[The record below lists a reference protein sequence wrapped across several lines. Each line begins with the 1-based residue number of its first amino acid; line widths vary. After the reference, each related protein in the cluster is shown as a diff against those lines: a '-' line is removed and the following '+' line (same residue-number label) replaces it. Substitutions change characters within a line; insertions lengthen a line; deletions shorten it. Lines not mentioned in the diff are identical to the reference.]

1 MRRTLA
7 LVLYVLL
14 LCMQHEVVR
23 HGFDHL
29 KPELAQ
35 AHERGIDA
43 AVLAQCDECA
53 LLAGAAHALDGR
65 VASRIVARIPDAPVV
80 AILSGTAAAAPVHYS
95 ARAPPLL
102 A

>member
-1 MRRTLA
+1 MRRTFA

-14 LCMQHEVVR
+14 LCIQQEGVR
-23 HGFDHL
+23 HGFEHL

-35 AHERGIDA
+35 AHERGFD
-43 AVLAQCDECA
+43 AVLAPCDECA
-53 LLAGAAHALDGR
+53 LLAGAAHAIDGAAALA
-65 VASRIVARIPDAPVV
+65 VVARPPQAPEVVIPT
-80 AILSGTAAAAPVHYS
+80 GTAASAPVHYS